1 MSVEHSLR
9 QWLKKSPSLV
19 EFVKRM
25 RATRRDSAQATVK
38 MGLRE
43 QDGYLL
49 SVYGVWMRDRWE
61 DLTYRACVQG
71 MYGFLFA
78 DWLREQKDCILLD
91 IGANMGLYSLI
102 ACKNPGIRAVYAF
115 EPEPETFR
123 YLVDNLKR
131 NRADRCTPC
140 PVGIALAP
148 QKLNI
153 RKKRGHSGA
162 STLRTDSLSQVGFD
176 SQTTVDVVGPDYLS
190 AVVDTG
196 LASHIVAKIDVE
208 GYEQLVIEALRRSSF
223 WPRVTTIYL
232 EVNALYLEVHP
243 VLKQLEA
250 DGFSVIK
257 QNGAGRVYD
266 LMVQRS
272 PAHAPSMA

>member
-25 RATRRDSAQATVK
+25 RATRRDSAQAAVK

-49 SVYGVWMRDRWE
+49 SVYGVWMRDRWD

-71 MYGFLFA
+71 LYGFFYA
-78 DWLREQKDCILLD
+78 DWLREQEDCILLD

-102 ACKNPGIRAVYAF
+102 ACKNPGVRAVYAF
-115 EPEPETFR
+115 EPVPETFR

-131 NRADRCTPC
+131 NGANRCTAC
-140 PVGIALAP
+140 PVGIALTAE
-148 QKLNI
+148 KLKI
-153 RKKRGHSGA
+153 STKERHSGA
-162 STLRTDSLSQVGFD
+162 STFRTDRLSEVGFD
-176 SQTTVDVVGPDYLS
+176 SQTTVDVVGPDYLN
-190 AVVDTG
+190 AVVDAS
-196 LASHIVAKIDVE
+196 LASRIVAKIDVE
-208 GYEQLVIEALRRSSF
+208 GYEQVVIEALRRSRF
-223 WPRVTTIYL
+223 WPLVTTIYL
-232 EVNALYLEVHP
+232 EVNDLYMKVHP
-243 VLKQLEA
+243 VLRQLEA

-257 QNGAGRVYD
+257 QIGAGRIYD

-272 PAHAPSMA
+272 PTGAPRTV